1 MVILIRLGY
10 LSRNTMLCNV
20 LMKLIKKL
28 YDISKMMIL
37 KGRKGVQRE
46 IHSNDE
52 GIHSLSSLIDDG
64 VE

>member
-1 MVILIRLGY
+1 MQCTYEV
-10 LSRNTMLCNV
+10 NQEN
-20 LMKLIKKL
+20 
-28 YDISKMMIL
+28 DISKMMIL
-37 KGRKGVQRE
+37 KGRRGVQRE